1 MAAVFV
7 LLYVPLLLFFLKAMF
22 TKDAQLIQNSYY
34 AATAQAL
41 PEQAPLKS
49 TVSADV
55 CVVGAGLA
63 GLSAALELANAG
75 FDVVL
80 LEARRIAWGASGRNG
95 GQAIAGYACGEEP
108 FEKAMSM
115 DEAKRAFNLTIE
127 GLDLMRERIRQYNID
142 CGWVDGYMTAS
153 VKPKSTAG
161 LFEWADRLGEAYDYP
176 HLQKIQPDEMPEWV
190 ASKRYHAGVLD
201 KNSAHLHPLKYA
213 LGVARAALDA
223 GVRIFEQSMVTD
235 IAYTDPAVV
244 KTAQGQVTAKFV
256 ILAGNVYIDELVPKI
271 AKRIMP
277 VGTYIIAT
285 EHLPKETA
293 DSLIKN
299 RIAVCDNNFVLD
311 YFRVTNDDR
320 MLFGGRVSYA
330 GITPPNLPVA
340 MRKTMLRAFP
350 QLESAKVEYCWG
362 GFVDVT
368 MNRAPDFGRLAN
380 NVYYLQ
386 GFSGHGL
393 ILTGIAGKLAAEAVR
408 GQAERFDMFSKI
420 KHLPFPGGKYL
431 RTPAQVLGM
440 AYYRLKDYL

>member
-1 MAAVFV
+1 
-7 LLYVPLLLFFLKAMF
+7 MF
-22 TKDAQLIQNSYY
+22 AQDARLTKNSYY
-34 AATAQAL
+34 TATSQAL
-41 PEQAPLKS
+41 SQQPTLQGK
-49 TVSADV
+49 VQADV
-55 CVVGAGLA
+55 CVIGAGLA

-75 FDVVL
+75 YSVVVL
-80 LEARRIAWGASGRNG
+80 EAKRIAWGASGRNG
-95 GQAIAGYACGEEP
+95 GQAIAGYACGEES
-108 FEKAMSM
+108 FEKFMSM

-127 GLDLMRERIRQYNID
+127 GLDLMRERIRQYHID
-142 CGWVDGYMTAS
+142 CDWVDGYMTAS
-153 VKPKSTAG
+153 VKPKSTSG
-161 LFEWADRLGEAYDYP
+161 LFEWADRMSEVYDYP
-176 HLQKIQPDEMPEWV
+176 HLQKIQPNEMPDWV

-213 LGVARAALDA
+213 LGVAKATLDA
-223 GVRIFEQSMVTD
+223 GVRIYEDSLVTG

-285 EHLPKETA
+285 DRLPKDTA
-293 DSLIKN
+293 DSLNKN

-320 MLFGGRVSYA
+320 MLFGGRVSYS

-350 QLESAKVEYCWG
+350 QLESTQVEYCWG

-408 GQAERFDMFSKI
+408 GQAERFDLFGKL

-440 AYYRLKDYL
+440 AYYRLKDYW